1 MKIHISYSCA
11 HDTMKNENL
20 SSNAVKTKKLQKDI
34 WEERKT
40 SCLKQ
45 MLLFLKN

>member
-1 MKIHISYSCA
+1 MKIHISYSCV
-11 HDTMKNENL
+11 HDTMKNGNL
-20 SSNAVKTKKLQKDI
+20 SSKAVKTKKLQKDI